1 VTGMRRRRLASIR
14 FTLFLSI
21 AMVPACFSLPHVDPG
36 NRVLDDFN
44 EDADLTPTWSAF
56 GPWVCAP
63 FISRAREGSDGG
75 QDAGRDGGQDGGSSG
90 DAGQLANPDGGQPVH
105 CDVGQGAGDNS
116 ADQALVSTFD
126 VLAPSGSDTFGVE
139 VTTTTANPGS
149 VVDLTGFTQILFD
162 AELYSTTVG
171 QDVVPAGTLLEVEL
185 GCSRIAKNANVDQIA
200 NVRIEAS
207 SWPPN
212 PFTLS
217 LEVFSSPSVSATQAC
232 LGAVDSIS
240 FKVLLG
246 RATAAAPI
254 AGTLKLDNIAFK

>member
-1 VTGMRRRRLASIR
+1 MGMRRPLLSSIR
-14 FTLFLSI
+14 FTIFLSI
-21 AMVPACFSLPHVDPG
+21 AIVPACFSLPHVDPG

-44 EDADLTPTWSAF
+44 EDADLFPTWSAF
-56 GPWVCAP
+56 GNWVCAP

-75 QDAGRDGGQDGGSSG
+75 EDGGQDGGSSG
-90 DAGQLANPDGGQPVH
+90 DDAGQLATPDGGQPVR

-116 ADQALVSTFD
+116 ADQAIVSTFD

-162 AELYSTTVG
+162 AELYSTTLKQGMLPV
-171 QDVVPAGTLLEVEL
+171 GTLLEVEF
-185 GCSRIAKNANVDQIA
+185 GCSRIAKNTNVDQIA
-200 NVRIEAS
+200 NVRIEVPN
-207 SWPPN
+207 WPPN

-217 LEVFSSPSVSATQAC
+217 LNVFSSPSVSAIQAC

-246 RATAAAPI
+246 RAAAGTPI